1 MDLKKQD
8 GLGLEDHEM
17 RSVRAS
23 FYWSLAVMVA
33 RAMTRRASVMA
44 VFLGASALLGDGAM
58 GGERREELV
67 AGLRAGGAEVKFLG
81 RRGVLDGWLVS
92 PRGRSPYTLYVDETG
107 HGVMGLLFAPEGREL
122 TGRQVA
128 AVREGAERVPGDVRA
143 PASPAVPKVEPPK
156 TRASRVEAGEDRG
169 GSAPAPRAGL
179 LEAALAVE
187 GFDLGQ
193 TGPQV
198 AIFADPTC
206 LPSRAAVAGLARRAL
221 GGEIRLRV
229 VPVGARGAEAEAMAE
244 LVLGSEKRAMT
255 WFTLDRNDEWPEL
268 GAHAAAGVALNRRLF
283 ERTGSG
289 FVPYALMQRADGG
302 VSSVVGTD
310 FTAWFGEGTFR

>member
-1 MDLKKQD
+1 
-8 GLGLEDHEM
+8 
-17 RSVRAS
+17 
-23 FYWSLAVMVA
+23 
-33 RAMTRRASVMA
+33 MTRRASVMA
-44 VFLGASALLGDGAM
+44 VVLGASVLLGDGAM
-58 GGERREELV
+58 GVERREELV

-81 RRGVLDGWLVS
+81 RRGALDGWLVS

-128 AVREGAERVPGDVRA
+128 AAREDVARVRGDVRT
-143 PASPAVPKVEPPK
+143 PARPPVPKVEPPEAS
-156 TRASRVEAGEDRG
+156 ASRAVVPPRG
-169 GSAPAPRAGL
+169 GSAPAPPAGL
-179 LEAALAVE
+179 LEGALAVE

-206 LPSRAAVAGLARRAL
+206 PPSRAGVAELARRAL
-221 GGEIRLRV
+221 DGEIRLRV

-244 LVLGSEKRAMT
+244 LVLGSENRAMT
-255 WFTLDRNDEWPEL
+255 WFTLDRDDEWPAL

-283 ERTGSG
+283 ERTGSE
-289 FVPYALMQRADGG
+289 FVPYALMKRPDGE
-302 VSSVVGTD
+302 VSSVVGAD
-310 FTAWFGEGTFR
+310 FTAWFGEGTSR

>member
-1 MDLKKQD
+1 
-8 GLGLEDHEM
+8 
-17 RSVRAS
+17 
-23 FYWSLAVMVA
+23 
-33 RAMTRRASVMA
+33 MTRRASVMA
-44 VFLGASALLGDGAM
+44 VVLGASVLLGDGAM
-58 GGERREELV
+58 GGERREDLV
-67 AGLRAGGAEVKFLG
+67 DGLRAGGAEVKFLG
-81 RRGVLDGWLVS
+81 RRGALDGWLVS

-128 AVREGAERVPGDVRA
+128 AVREAAERVPGDVRA
-143 PASPAVPKVEPPK
+143 PAGPAVPKVEPPQA
-156 TRASRVEAGEDRG
+156 RASRAVVPPRG
-169 GSAPAPRAGL
+169 GSAPASPAGL

-206 LPSRAAVAGLARRAL
+206 LPSRAGVAELARRAL
-221 GGEIRLRV
+221 EGEIRLRV

-244 LVLGSEKRAMT
+244 LVLGSENRAMT
-255 WFTLDRNDEWPEL
+255 WFQLDRDDEWPAL

-283 ERTGSG
+283 ERTGSE
-289 FVPYALMQRADGG
+289 FVPYALMKRSDGG
-302 VSSVVGTD
+302 VSSVVGAD
-310 FTAWFGEGTFR
+310 FTAWFGEGAAR